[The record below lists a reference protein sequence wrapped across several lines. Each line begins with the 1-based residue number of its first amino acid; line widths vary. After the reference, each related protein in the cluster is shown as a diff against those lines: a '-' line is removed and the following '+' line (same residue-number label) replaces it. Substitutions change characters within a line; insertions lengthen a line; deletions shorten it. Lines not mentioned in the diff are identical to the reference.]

1 MSQTIN
7 AATFDEVSTSER
19 VIDAV
24 ADATDSEPTDVGPLY
39 HVIDP
44 DALDRLFSP
53 TRRGGRTEG
62 HVTFTFGGCDV
73 MVRGNGSVEVSRL
86 DDESPPIRT
95 EDGDGY

>member
-7 AATFDEVSTSER
+7 AATFDEASTSER

-24 ADATDSEPTDVGPLY
+24 ADATGSEPTDVGPLY

-62 HVTFTFGGCDV
+62 HVTFRFGGCDV
-73 MVRGNGSVEVSRL
+73 MVSGNGAVEVSRL
-86 DDESPPIRT
+86 DGESAAIRT

>member
-7 AATFDEVSTSER
+7 AATLDEVSTSER

-62 HVTFTFGGCDV
+62 YVTFAFGGCDV
-73 MVRGNGSVEVSRL
+73 MVRGNGSVEVSPL
-86 DDESPPIRT
+86 DGESPHART
-95 EDGDGY
+95 EGDGR

>member
-7 AATFDEVSTSER
+7 AATFDEASTSER

-53 TRRGGRTEG
+53 TGRGGRTEG

-73 MVRGNGSVEVSRL
+73 TVSGSGSVEVSRV
-86 DDESPPIRT
+86 DDEPVRVRARG
-95 EDGDGY
+95 GDEN

>member
-24 ADATDSEPTDVGPLY
+24 AEATDSDPTDVGPLY
-39 HVIDP
+39 HVVDP

-62 HVTFTFGGCDV
+62 YVQFAFGGCDV
-73 MVRGNGSVEVSRL
+73 VVRGDGEVEVTRR
-86 DDESPPIRT
+86 DEA
-95 EDGDGY
+95 